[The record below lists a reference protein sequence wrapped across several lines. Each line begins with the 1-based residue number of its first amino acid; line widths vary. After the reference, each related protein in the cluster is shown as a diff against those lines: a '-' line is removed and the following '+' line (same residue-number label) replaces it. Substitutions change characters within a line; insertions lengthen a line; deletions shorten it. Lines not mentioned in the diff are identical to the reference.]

1 MEYVPLKKI
10 YYKNF
15 ADYEKIY
22 KERFNSSLARKLG
35 ITIKPYKSPAE
46 YETFFCYH
54 EKIALELEKIYKKYS
69 ELQEIINRS
78 EELVL
83 KQYALISIVDEVQST
98 NDIEGVKST
107 RRELKN
113 IIDEHS
119 HKSRFSSVVNK
130 YRGLLSNEKFKFT
143 IPSDIRR
150 FYENFAYQEVIADSP
165 DNKLDGKLFRL
176 GSVDVTSATGKTIH
190 RGVFPEK
197 KIIQYMEMSLKILHN
212 EDVPLL
218 LRVAIFHYLFAYIH
232 PFYDGNG
239 RTDRFITAY
248 CLAQHFTP
256 LAVLRLSV
264 IIKNKRTKYYK
275 LFEEVEN
282 PNNRG
287 DLTVFIIGFL
297 EFIELALADA
307 ARLLKR
313 KNEQFISYRQKLA
326 ALVNGQ
332 DELTK
337 KLYDV
342 LLQVS
347 LFYGQGITI
356 TELIEK
362 LNKARATIQKRLD
375 NMPGNHLVISKINK
389 KNYYKL
395 NLFILK

>member
-1 MEYVPLKKI
+1 
-10 YYKNF
+10 
-15 ADYEKIY
+15 
-22 KERFNSSLARKLG
+22 
-35 ITIKPYKSPAE
+35 
-46 YETFFCYH
+46 
-54 EKIALELEKIYKKYS
+54 
-69 ELQEIINRS
+69 
-78 EELVL
+78 
-83 KQYALISIVDEVQST
+83 
-98 NDIEGVKST
+98 
-107 RRELKN
+107 
-113 IIDEHS
+113 
-119 HKSRFSSVVNK
+119 
-130 YRGLLSNEKFKFT
+130 
-143 IPSDIRR
+143 
-150 FYENFAYQEVIADSP
+150 
-165 DNKLDGKLFRL
+165 
-176 GSVDVTSATGKTIH
+176 
-190 RGVFPEK
+190 
-197 KIIQYMEMSLKILHN
+197 MEMSLKILHN
-212 EDVPLL
+212 EDMPLL
-218 LRVAIFHYLFAYIH
+218 VRTAIFHYLFAYIH

-248 CLAQHFTP
+248 FLAQHFNA

-297 EFIELALADA
+297 EFVELALADA

-326 ALVNGQ
+326 ALI
-332 DELTK
+332 DSKDTLTK

-356 TELIEK
+356 TGLIEK

-375 NMPGNHLVISKINK
+375 NMPGNHLVIGKINK

>member
-10 YYKNF
+10 YYKDF

-46 YETFFCYH
+46 YEAFFCYH
-54 EKIALELEKIYKKYS
+54 ENITLELEKIYKKYS

-130 YRGLLSNEKFKFT
+130 YRGLLSNEKFKFAT
-143 IPSDIRR
+143 PSDIRR

-176 GSVDVTSATGKTIH
+176 GSVDVTSVTGKTIH

-197 KIIQYMEMSLKILHN
+197 KMIQYMEMSLKILHN
-212 EDVPLL
+212 EDMPLL
-218 LRVAIFHYLFAYIH
+218 VRTAIFHYLFAYIH

-248 CLAQHFTP
+248 FLAQHFNA

-297 EFIELALADA
+297 EFVELALADA

-326 ALVNGQ
+326 ALI
-332 DELTK
+332 DSKDTLTK

-356 TELIEK
+356 TGLIEK

-375 NMPGNHLVISKINK
+375 NMPGNHLVIGKINK